1 MMDNADADVPD
12 LLPVLVDA
20 VLPLLKPYEFSL
32 YLLLLRASEF
42 RGGEVRIGKR
52 TISARLGK
60 GTRSSQGNYQ
70 HITEKLNGLADA
82 GFIAVGDTSR
92 EGTQYRVLLPEAVPA
107 VREVIATSEPP
118 EQEPDYFTDPVL
130 RAELM
135 KRDKWTC
142 RYCGEA
148 VTATTAT
155 LDHIIPQ
162 SLGGPNTPDNLTTA
176 CLTCNAI
183 KSGRTYGEAA
193 PDILAALVRRK
204 AATP

>member
-1 MMDNADADVPD
+1 MDHADVDRPG

-60 GTRSSQGNYQ
+60 GTRASQGNYQ
-70 HITEKLNGLADA
+70 HITEKLNVLADA

-92 EGTQYRVLLPEAVPA
+92 EGTLYRVLLPEAVPA

-118 EQEPDYFTDPVL
+118 EQEPDYFTNPVL

-135 KRDKWTC
+135 ERDKWTC

-162 SLGGPNTPDNLTTA
+162 SLGGPHTPENLMTA

-183 KSGRTYGEAA
+183 KSGRSYEEAA

>member
-1 MMDNADADVPD
+1 MDDADADVPD

-70 HITEKLNGLADA
+70 HITEKLNGLADP

-92 EGTQYRVLLPEAVPA
+92 AGTQYRVLLPEAVPA
-107 VREVIATSEPP
+107 VREVIATSEPR

-135 KRDKWTC
+135 ERDKWTC

-148 VTATTAT
+148 VTATTST

-162 SLGGPNTPDNLTTA
+162 SLGGPNTPENLTTA

-183 KSGRTYGEAA
+183 KSGRTYEEAA

-204 AATP
+204 APTP

>member
-1 MMDNADADVPD
+1 MMDHTDADVPD

-32 YLLLLRASEF
+32 YLVLLRESEF

-70 HITEKLNGLADA
+70 HITEKLNVLAEA

-118 EQEPDYFTDPVL
+118 EREADYFADPVL
-130 RAELM
+130 RTELM
-135 KRDKWTC
+135 ERDKWTC

-148 VTATTAT
+148 VTATTST

-162 SLGGPNTPDNLTTA
+162 SFGGPNTPENLTTA

-183 KSGRTYGEAA
+183 KSGRTYQEAA

-204 AATP
+204 ATTQ

>member
-1 MMDNADADVPD
+1 MDDDGAPGVMPT
-12 LLPVLVDA
+12 LVDA

-32 YLLLLRASEF
+32 YMLLLRATEF

-60 GTRSSQGNYQ
+60 GTRSSQGNYW
-70 HITEKLNGLADA
+70 HITDKLNALAEA
-82 GFIAVGDTSR
+82 GFIAIGDTTR

-118 EQEPDYFTDPVL
+118 AKEPDYFNDPTL
-130 RAELM
+130 RVELM
-135 KRDKWTC
+135 ERDKWAC
-142 RYCGEA
+142 RYCGEV

-155 LDHIIPQ
+155 LDHIVPQ
-162 SLGGPNTPDNLTTA
+162 SLDGPNTPENLATA

-183 KSGRTYGEAA
+183 KSGRTYEEAA
-193 PDILAALVRRK
+193 PDILAAVRRR
-204 AATP
+204 AATPG

>member
-1 MMDNADADVPD
+1 MVDKADTDVPE

-42 RGGEVRIGKR
+42 RGGEIRIGKR
-52 TISARLGK
+52 TISARLGQ
-60 GTRSSQGNYQ
+60 GTRASRGNYN
-70 HITEKLNGLADA
+70 HITEKLNVLAEA

-92 EGTQYRVLLPEAVPA
+92 EGTQYRVLLPEAIPA

-135 KRDKWTC
+135 ERDKWTC
-142 RYCGEA
+142 RYCGEV

-162 SLGGPNTPDNLTTA
+162 SLGGPNTPENLTTA

-183 KSGRTYGEAA
+183 KSGRTYEEAA
-193 PDILAALVRRK
+193 PEILGALVRRK
-204 AATP
+204 ATTS